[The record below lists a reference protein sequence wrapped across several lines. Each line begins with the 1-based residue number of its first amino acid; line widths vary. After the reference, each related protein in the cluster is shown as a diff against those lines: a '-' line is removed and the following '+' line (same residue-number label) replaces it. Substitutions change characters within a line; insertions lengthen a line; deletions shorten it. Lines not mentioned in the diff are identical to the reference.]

1 MKIDVLRQSGIAR
14 EIGQQET
21 SLGAIKEGLESYKG
35 SLRKSWDAD
44 ETIHMTHAMELIQ
57 SSIGRIASSLSA
69 IESDIISTAT
79 AIRQEED
86 AKEAAEI
93 AAREA
98 ALKQQLKDKSSTK

>member
-1 MKIDVLRQSGIAR
+1 MKIDVQRESGIAR
-14 EIGQQET
+14 EIGQHEV
-21 SLGAIKEGLESYKG
+21 SLGAIKENLELYKE

-57 SSIGRIASSLSA
+57 TRIGRVASSLRA
-69 IESDIISTAT
+69 IESDIISTANT
-79 AIRQEED
+79 IRQEED

-98 ALKQQLKDKSSTK
+98 ALKQIKDSLHTK

>member
-1 MKIDVLRQSGIAR
+1 MKIDVQRESGIAR
-14 EIGQQET
+14 EIGQQE
-21 SLGAIKEGLESYKG
+21 SALGAIKDNLESYKA

-44 ETIHMTHAMELIQ
+44 ETAHMTQAMELIQ
-57 SSIGRIASSLSA
+57 TSIGRIASGLRA
-69 IESDIISTAT
+69 IESEIISTAT